1 MPRCVTRGCVT
12 EQRTL
17 SQLVSSIFANA
28 VGILCIYL
36 NSKGLQYF
44 SWREGLDMNKRRE
57 IISKAM
63 ADFLE
68 IPGDLVLD
76 IPKLTITGRDELYLE
91 NHKGIIEYSTVRMR
105 INLSRGF
112 LEIIG
117 DNLEIQA
124 LMPDEMRVL
133 GDINS
138 IKFID

>member
-1 MPRCVTRGCVT
+1 
-12 EQRTL
+12 
-17 SQLVSSIFANA
+17 
-28 VGILCIYL
+28 
-36 NSKGLQYF
+36 
-44 SWREGLDMNKRRE
+44 MNKRRE

-76 IPKLTITGRDELYLE
+76 IPKLTITGRAELYLE

-105 INLSRGF
+105 INLTRGF

-124 LMPDEMRVL
+124 LMPDEMRVI
-133 GDINS
+133 GNISS
-138 IKFID
+138 IKYLD

>member
-1 MPRCVTRGCVT
+1 M
-12 EQRTL
+12 E
-17 SQLVSSIFANA
+17 
-28 VGILCIYL
+28 
-36 NSKGLQYF
+36 
-44 SWREGLDMNKRRE
+44 KRRE

-76 IPKLTITGRDELYLE
+76 IPKLTITGRAELHLE
-91 NHKGIIEYSTVRMR
+91 NHKGIIEFSTERMR

-124 LMPDEMRVL
+124 LMPDEMKVAGEIR
-133 GDINS
+133 G
-138 IKFID
+138 IKYLD

>member
-1 MPRCVTRGCVT
+1 M
-12 EQRTL
+12 
-17 SQLVSSIFANA
+17 
-28 VGILCIYL
+28 
-36 NSKGLQYF
+36 
-44 SWREGLDMNKRRE
+44 DKRRE
-57 IISKAM
+57 IISKAV
-63 ADFLE
+63 ADLLE

-76 IPKLTITGRDELYLE
+76 MPRLTITGRNELYLE

-133 GDINS
+133 GDITS
-138 IKFID
+138 IKYID